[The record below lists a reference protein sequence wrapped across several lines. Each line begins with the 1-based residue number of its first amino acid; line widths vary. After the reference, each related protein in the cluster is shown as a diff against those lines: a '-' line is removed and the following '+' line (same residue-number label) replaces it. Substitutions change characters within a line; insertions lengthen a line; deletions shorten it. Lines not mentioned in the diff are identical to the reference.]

1 MPHVVGALGSK
12 PASSKGGFGRSSRGG
27 AAGPAAREPKGVR
40 HAVDLDTRRAAC
52 GTPQTLRIFEDL
64 EWAPD
69 GEWCPECE
77 ALVPFG

>member
-1 MPHVVGALGSK
+1 MPWVVGALGSK
-12 PASSKGGFGRSSRGG
+12 PASSRGGFGRNAR

-40 HAVDLDTRRAAC
+40 HAVDLDSRRAAC
-52 GTPQTLRIFEDL
+52 GTGQTLRVFDDL

-77 ALVPFG
+77 ELVPFE